1 MALEALP
8 VRLREI
14 DVASGRAADYD
25 RLLGGAV
32 SRTAIV
38 ADVLRTQARQL
49 KMPGL
54 TRSFA
59 ASRR

>member
-25 RLLGGAV
+25 RLLGGA
-32 SRTAIV
+32 
-38 ADVLRTQARQL
+38 L
-49 KMPGL
+49 
-54 TRSFA
+54 
-59 ASRR
+59 